1 MNPFL
6 QISLSIELRKHYIVI
21 RFGVFALWCKR
32 KGHHNVHLP
41 KTCLVRNI
49 KTRIS
54 IILNGSKVRGRGL
67 YKLEIESLKNL
78 EVNGIYGDLNK
89 FEDPI
94 IKKSILWHQ
103 QLGDLNLKL
112 SINYLTN
119 KQKAFRALKLPNIY
133 SICEVYLR
141 GKQVKKKFPKANMWI
156 TKHILY
162 FIHKND
168 PSNIKSLGSLLFH
181 HIHWWFELKDLNKSV

>member
-1 MNPFL
+1 
-6 QISLSIELRKHYIVI
+6 
-21 RFGVFALWCKR
+21 
-32 KGHHNVHLP
+32 VHLP
-41 KTCLVRNI
+41 KTCVVRSI

-54 IILNGSKVRGRGL
+54 IVLNGSKVRGKGL

-78 EVNGIYGDLNK
+78 EVNVICDDLNE

-112 SINYLTN
+112 STNWLTN
-119 KQKAFRALKLPNIY
+119 KQKTFRALKLPNIY
-133 SICEVYLR
+133 SICEVCLR
-141 GKQVKKKFPKANMWI
+141 GKQVKNKFPKANKWR
-156 TKHILY
+156 TKHILD

-168 PSNIKSLGSLLFH
+168 PFNIKSFGSLLFH
-181 HIHWWFELKDLNKSV
+181 HIHWWFELKDLNKMSKIH